1 MTSALIHCQRT
12 LSGSESNLSFPACWV
27 YLDLMHVQR
36 GVWCFPACSETPSW
50 GSSVTADRSLHA
62 AVAVDVRDVHGERYS
77 CRRAPLGT
85 SNTRGD
91 GLTQQIRGLEISQMI
106 PTHISS
112 LLAPRMWVQSGIMDI
127 LIVKSLWRK
136 FSAFLFLCQDSQK
149 CVENRRSVFVG
160 GGVKV

>member
-50 GSSVTADRSLHA
+50 GSSGNADRSRHA
-62 AVAVDVRDVHGERYS
+62 AASVDVRDVHGQRHS
-77 CRRAPLGT
+77 CPRAPVGT
-85 SNTRGD
+85 SSTRGD
-91 GLTQQIRGLEISQMI
+91 GLTQQIHVLEISSMI
-106 PTHISS
+106 PPHISS
-112 LLAPRMWVQSGIMDI
+112 LLAPRMWVQSEIMDI
-127 LIVKSLWRK
+127 LTVKSLWRK
-136 FSAFLFLCQDSQK
+136 FSASLFWVKIYKNVWKTEGVCLW
-149 CVENRRSVFVG
+149 